1 MPDPFA
7 IDDPVAA
14 IVMAAGR
21 GSRMKA
27 QSGNK
32 TLLPLMPE
40 APDPAQRRP
49 LLMEILDSLPPGP
62 RGLVVHHGKQEVMT
76 ATGHLPLTY
85 IEQPVLNGTGGAILA
100 AADFIR
106 QTDCQRWIITMGDVP
121 FVRPAT
127 YRRLVAGLAF
137 SDMVVLGFCPADK
150 KQYGVLEIDGET
162 VRRITEWKYWKDYPT
177 ERRAALKICNAGIYA
192 VRREA
197 LLAFLPTLA
206 ASPQVVHKQVDGQ
219 MRPIE
224 EYFITDLVAAM
235 VEAGRRVAYLTTE
248 DENETMG
255 VDDPEALAAARALYR
270 RRNRR

>member
-1 MPDPFA
+1 VHAPLPNDV
-7 IDDPVAA
+7 PVAA

-21 GSRMKA
+21 GSRMSA
-27 QSGNK
+27 ESGNK

-40 APDPAQRRP
+40 APDPARRRP
-49 LLMEILDSLPPGP
+49 LLMEILDNLPPGP
-62 RGLVVHHGKQEVMT
+62 RGLVVHHCKQDVMA

-85 IEQPVLNGTGGAILA
+85 IDQPVLNGTGGAILA

-106 QTDCQRWIITMGDVP
+106 QTVCPHWIITMGDVP

-127 YRRLVAGLAF
+127 YRRLVDALAL
-137 SDMVVLGFCPADK
+137 SDMAVLGFCPVDK

-162 VRRITEWKYWKDYPT
+162 VRRITEWKYWKDYPA
-177 ERRAALKICNAGIYA
+177 ERQAALKICNAGIYA

-197 LLAFLPTLA
+197 LLTHLPTLA

-219 MRPIE
+219 VRAIE

-235 VEAGRRVAYLTTE
+235 VAADHRVAYLTTE
-248 DENETMG
+248 DESETMG
-255 VDDPEALAAARALYR
+255 VDDPLALAAARAFYR
-270 RRNRR
+270 RGNRR